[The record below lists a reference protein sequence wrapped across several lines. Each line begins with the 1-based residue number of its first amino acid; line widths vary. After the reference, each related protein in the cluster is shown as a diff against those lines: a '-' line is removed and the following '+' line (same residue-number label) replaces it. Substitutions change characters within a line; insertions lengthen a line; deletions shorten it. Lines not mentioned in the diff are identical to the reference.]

1 MKNKLFFVIMLTL
14 PPLYNSMLRILTYDH
29 LSNLRSSTS
38 SIKNS
43 TKFSSTNSSKHHE
56 NGVKHEGT
64 TIKYNVTQ
72 TDNINKFLEAIK
84 QKFKNITK
92 INNKTTNSQT
102 ETSKHSTYKVVKL
115 NHQCCHQGKICAYCN
130 SNYCN
135 IKDKNTKHCCSK
147 YCKNC
152 QYC

>member
-1 MKNKLFFVIMLTL
+1 MKNKLFFVLMLTL

-43 TKFSSTNSSKHHE
+43 TEFSSTNSSKNHE
-56 NGVKHEGT
+56 NGEKHE
-64 TIKYNVTQ
+64 
-72 TDNINKFLEAIK
+72 DKFLNAIK
-84 QKFKNITK
+84 QKIKNITK
-92 INNKTTNSQT
+92 INNKTTKSQT
-102 ETSKHSTYKVVKL
+102 ETSKHPTYKVVKL

-135 IKDKNTKHCCSK
+135 IKDKNTQHCCFK
-147 YCKNC
+147 YCRNC
-152 QYC
+152 QC